1 MANKM
6 KKFCFKEARNEMSS
20 LASNSY
26 VADGT
31 IAIESSNSKNVALE
45 ISKSNL
51 VAGLMPVEK
60 QTHFS
65 KMRNSN
71 KMQTGTVA
79 EGTKHKRYASQFLS
93 LKFPLK
99 MKYFVLVLG
108 FAVLPNTSLMAQPT
122 IVLGNANWSQHRN
135 LNSFYISSNSCL
147 DTLASWVNTRNWD
160 TDGKTFALTTDITTF
175 TGIIG
180 ASLFNP
186 FKGTFD
192 GRNPFI
198 PNIVHTINLN
208 IPSNPYSSTQQ
219 YVGLFGYIYEATIR
233 NVIVTGTVQIY
244 QYPQGLTGYVGGIA
258 GYAKNSRIMNCIS
271 EVNVTSENNEVVNL
285 IGGKCEK
292 TILQ

>member
-31 IAIESSNSKNVALE
+31 IAVEFSNSKNVALE

-51 VAGLMPVEK
+51 VVGLMPVEK

-79 EGTKHKRYASQFLS
+79 EGMMHIKKRYASKFLS
-93 LKFPLK
+93 LKFPLT

-108 FAVLPNTSLMAQPT
+108 FAVLSNTSLMAQSLSSQSYPPQ
-122 IVLGNANWSQHRN
+122 GNFFAI
-135 LNSFYISSNSCL
+135 ISKPCL

-160 TDGKTFALTTDITTF
+160 TEPITFTLYATITTPF
-175 TGIIG
+175 TGVIG
-180 ASLFNP
+180 TESNP
-186 FKGTFD
+186 FRGTFF
-192 GRNPFI
+192 GNG
-198 PNIVHTINLN
+198 NTIALA
-208 IPSNPYSSTQQ
+208 ITPQSSSYSNER
-219 YVGLFGYIYEATIR
+219 YVGLFGYVEGATIR
-233 NVIVTGTVQIY
+233 DVIVEGTVTQTY
-244 QYPQGLTGYVGGIA
+244 NGANGFVGSVVGFA
-258 GYAKNSRIMNCIS
+258 RNSRIINCIS